1 GVRRARRAASNSSMR
16 SGVKTTIGR
25 SIPARRNSSP
35 SVTVATPKPQ
45 GSSSSRAH
53 ATRVAPRPYA
63 SAFTIGRRRA
73 PVCST
78 TRAPFRSNAPR
89 STSTQARVRR
99 LCIHYDSA
107 QRSGARAERARLH
120 IRSLPSR
127 VAEYR
132 QAEEAMQAKP
142 TLEDTLSLMRDLRQR
157 CEWDAAQT
165 HESLRHYLIEE
176 AYEVDDAIRA
186 GNDRLLREELGDL
199 LLQVLFHSVVAEER
213 GAFDF
218 HDVAETFV
226 TKMKGRHPHL
236 YGDGV
241 RQPWEKMKARKRQ
254 SIVDGLPAD
263 LPSLHRAFRLQD
275 RAAGVGFDWPDVE
288 GPMEKVRE
296 ELDEVRTELD
306 AHPDLTK
313 RATTPSY
320 DEHHDR
326 VEDELGDLLFA
337 VVNLCR
343 KAGVHPALALDRANV
358 KFATRFRGVE
368 QLAAERGLKVGSATL
383 EELDKSC
390 HEVKR
395 VESGA

>member
-1 GVRRARRAASNSSMR
+1 
-16 SGVKTTIGR
+16 
-25 SIPARRNSSP
+25 
-35 SVTVATPKPQ
+35 
-45 GSSSSRAH
+45 
-53 ATRVAPRPYA
+53 
-63 SAFTIGRRRA
+63 
-73 PVCST
+73 
-78 TRAPFRSNAPR
+78 
-89 STSTQARVRR
+89 
-99 LCIHYDSA
+99 
-107 QRSGARAERARLH
+107 
-120 IRSLPSR
+120 
-127 VAEYR
+127 
-132 QAEEAMQAKP
+132 MQAKP
-142 TLEDTLSLMRDLRQR
+142 TLEDTLALMRDLRHR

-165 HESLRHYLIEE
+165 HESLRPYLIEE

-186 GNDRLLREELGDL
+186 GDDRMLREELGDL

-218 HDVAETFV
+218 SDVAETFI

-241 RQPWEKMKARKRQ
+241 RQPWERMKARKRQ

-296 ELDEVRTELD
+296 ELDEVRAELD

-313 RATTPSY
+313 RATTPRY

-337 VVNLCR
+337 VVNVCR

-368 QLAAERGLKVGSATL
+368 QLATERGLKVGSATL
-383 EELDKSC
+383 EELDALWD
-390 HEVKR
+390 EVKGR
-395 VESGA
+395 G